1 MSNHPENNNT
11 TTPQEQV
18 RNSPNL
24 RYPLT
29 EEDTPFPPLAAYPPL
44 VPRPLAPRP
53 HHPPPHFEEINL
65 DEALRRM
72 HDPRLAHLRRPTN
85 PSWHREESII
95 LARRDLRDRE
105 AQLQAIDD
113 RYQPSS
119 DDAAGADPDPSLEDM
134 AEYEHI
140 RAEIPE
146 LHHRIY
152 RLQEQ
157 REDNNRAATRILDR
171 LRGNGNGNGG
181 FDGRRVG
188 VAERFLEGLEVVPL
202 RLLVGVGEW
211 ECCICKEE
219 FAVGGGEVVVKVGCG
234 HVFGKGCLGTWLG
247 GGAKTC
253 PMCRAV
259 LI

>member
-1 MSNHPENNNT
+1 
-11 TTPQEQV
+11 
-18 RNSPNL
+18 
-24 RYPLT
+24 
-29 EEDTPFPPLAAYPPL
+29 
-44 VPRPLAPRP
+44 
-53 HHPPPHFEEINL
+53 
-65 DEALRRM
+65 
-72 HDPRLAHLRRPTN
+72 
-85 PSWHREESII
+85 
-95 LARRDLRDRE
+95 
-105 AQLQAIDD
+105 
-113 RYQPSS
+113 
-119 DDAAGADPDPSLEDM
+119 M

-171 LRGNGNGNGG
+171 LRGNGNGNGGFDGRRVGVAERFLEGLEVVPLRWDGNGNGNGG